1 MRSLKIKSIKHVDA
15 HTDTYDITIKT
26 NVEADRNFVANGIV
40 VHNSNGIEPTFAHEY
55 IRNILTEDSNSKK
68 AMTVY
73 SYEFFEYKN
82 IDPECKPDTLPDY
95 FVTTDSLTPQQH
107 IDMQAAAQRWI
118 DSSISK
124 TINVPTD
131 ITFEAFKDIYM
142 YAYDSGLKGCTTFRY
157 NPEAFTGVLVKQEDL
172 KATKYRFTL
181 ANGSIIE
188 ASGDEYVEYE
198 GQQHMAS
205 NLADAIKNGYY
216 KKAN

>member
-55 IRNILTEDSNSKK
+55 IRNVLTSDSNSKK
-68 AMTVY
+68 AMPVY
-73 SYEFFEYKN
+73 SYEFYMYRKN
-82 IDPECKPDTLPDY
+82 VPECTVDSLPDY
-95 FVTTDSLTPQQH
+95 FTTTDDLTPMQH
-107 IDMQAAAQRWI
+107 VDMQAAAQKWI

-131 ITFEAFKDIYM
+131 IPFDAFKDIYL
-142 YAYDSGLKGCTTFRY
+142 YAHAKGLKGCTTFRY
-157 NPEAFTGVLVKQEDL
+157 NPEAFTGVLVKTEDL

-181 ANGSIIE
+181 QDGSSVE
-188 ASGDEYVEYE
+188 VNGDEYVEYE
-198 GQQHMAS
+198 GQQHLAS